1 MLKGIFGIPKSKVHL
16 DAQRKDN
23 MAAKKITMRDEFI
36 DGDNFTLANVPVKW
50 ASLLKPDTR
59 FEPCYKVDL
68 ILTKDQAERMAAV
81 GFKIRTDKDGD
92 KVLRVKKKTMTKS
105 GTPMEPPSCVG
116 PDGETVFTERV
127 GNGSVLNVSI
137 FAKYIEVSGTTYL
150 PAYLNG
156 VQVVNHVPYKGAADF
171 ADVSDSGSG
180 QPADV
185 PF

>member
-1 MLKGIFGIPKSKVHL
+1 
-16 DAQRKDN
+16 

-36 DGDNFTLANVPVKW
+36 EGDNFTLANVPVKW

-81 GFKIRTDKDGD
+81 GFKVRTDKDGD

-105 GTPMEPPSCVG
+105 GTPMEAPSCVG
-116 PDGETVFTERV
+116 PDGETIFTERI

-156 VQVVNHVPYKGAADF
+156 VQVVEHVAYKGAADF
-171 ADVSDSGSG
+171 GDVSDGSATSDSA
-180 QPADV
+180 QP
-185 PF
+185 F